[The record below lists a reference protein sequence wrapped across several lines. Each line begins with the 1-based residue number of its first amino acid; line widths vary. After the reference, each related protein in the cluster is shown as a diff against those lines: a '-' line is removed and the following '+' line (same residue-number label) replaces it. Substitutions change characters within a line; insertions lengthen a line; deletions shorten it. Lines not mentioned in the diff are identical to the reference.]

1 MAKKENQKHQSSKEL
16 VRYSRE
22 ELEEFRKIINKKLK
36 QAYEDLEELN
46 SSLRSI
52 IEADHSLEYIETG
65 SELSEKEELDIMI
78 ARTERF
84 IRDLKRALVR
94 IDEGTYGIC
103 KVTGKLIPKERL
115 RAVPHTELSIE
126 AKMQQYH
133 KPLDE

>member
-1 MAKKENQKHQSSKEL
+1 MSKQDKKTNNKEL

-22 ELEEFRKIINKKLK
+22 ELEEFREIINKKLK
-36 QAYEDLEELN
+36 QAYEDLEELQ

-65 SELSEKEELDIMI
+65 TELSEKEELDIMI

-103 KVTGKLIPKERL
+103 KVTGRLIPKERL
-115 RAVPHTELSIE
+115 RAVPHTELTIE

-133 KPLDE
+133 KPIDDE